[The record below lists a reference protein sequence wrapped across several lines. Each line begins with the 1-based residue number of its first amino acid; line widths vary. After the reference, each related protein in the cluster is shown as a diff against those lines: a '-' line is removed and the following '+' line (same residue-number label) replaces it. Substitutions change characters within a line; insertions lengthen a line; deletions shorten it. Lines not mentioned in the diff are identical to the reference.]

1 MKAWYYVVLS
11 NNKDAYVLAEDDEE
25 AAWKAV
31 DVATRYNLNLI
42 DVRSHIFLIIGQ
54 LILSSIHHSFIQ
66 YHLMY
71 SMIGR

>member
-31 DVATRYNLNLI
+31 DVDTLYNLKLI
-42 DVRSHIFLIIGQ
+42 DVSKTRGLFVTSNISFKNTKPYLVKIIT
-54 LILSSIHHSFIQ
+54 
-66 YHLMY
+66 
-71 SMIGR
+71 